1 MEKRVAKCLP
11 FMASVLET
19 QMPPP
24 PTLTPSTHMT
34 STLVVPTKTYWF
46 VLQVS
51 EKVLANEGVL
61 LLKVQR
67 KCSDSLYDYRLLWD
81 DLSHALVSLCI
92 CLHFPRHPTVLS
104 ERHQFKREDRE
115 LSLLSS
121 WDISHFCVSLPT
133 TYWYYQKLLFWE
145 LKSLLVRF
153 LKSREE
159 GEGETN
165 GESGRKPRH

>member
-1 MEKRVAKCLP
+1 MKSCDCLLDSMEKRVAKCLP

-67 KCSDSLYDYRLLWD
+67 KCSDSLYYYRLL
-81 DLSHALVSLCI
+81 
-92 CLHFPRHPTVLS
+92 
-104 ERHQFKREDRE
+104 
-115 LSLLSS
+115 
-121 WDISHFCVSLPT
+121 
-133 TYWYYQKLLFWE
+133 
-145 LKSLLVRF
+145 
-153 LKSREE
+153 
-159 GEGETN
+159 
-165 GESGRKPRH
+165 